1 MKIYS
6 LEKILSITEFQ
17 NSEHKKKKKKKKL
30 FNIQIFCLNRQQYND
45 FM

>member
-1 MKIYS
+1 MKIHS

-17 NSEHKKKKKKKKL
+17 NSEHKKKTKQL